1 MVSTLTDDIISKLV
15 LCDVVKQGGENWEEG
30 DGGVVNV
37 LGHAFDLLMKR
48 RRTSLLIITE
58 YFEYFKHGI
67 FLLPGCLWILCPV

>member
-1 MVSTLTDDIISKLV
+1 MNTLTHDIISKLV
-15 LCDVVKQGGENWEEG
+15 LCDVVEEGGEDWEEG

-58 YFEYFKHGI
+58 YFEYFEQVI
-67 FLLPGCLWILCPV
+67 FFYLVAF